1 MRFTCLVG
9 QQGSPTNQIEA
20 IVPRDPKIARVRS
33 NRVPLACRAGS
44 PGLAFSPARQAVR
57 AVFSTF

>member
-9 QQGSPTNQIEA
+9 QQGSATNRSQA
-20 IVPRDPKIARVRS
+20 DVPRDPEVALARR

-44 PGLAFSPARQAVR
+44 PGLAFSPARQAAR